1 MSHQVGLID
10 GSARG
15 GEVLVALLAHVVPSL
30 GLSENEG
37 SGPCN
42 PLVRLAG
49 GLQVLVALLTKLV
62 QGLRLGMNDRSR
74 SVRTLVWL
82 SGGL

>member
-42 PLVRLAG
+42 LLVRLAG